1 MSDLMNVDQAV
12 EQVLQHFARLP
23 PEPVGL
29 PDALNRIAAA
39 DIIAPGNIPPFAN
52 SSMDGFAVR
61 AAATHGAD
69 NVPITLQVVM
79 DIPAGSMPQGRLGAG
94 EAARIMTG
102 APMPDGADAVV
113 PVENT
118 DARWNAGSNASLPA
132 AVQVRRSV
140 KAGDYV
146 RPAGEDIPAGA
157 HVIPAG
163 RIIRAAE
170 IGILASLGME
180 TVSVIR
186 QPRVAILSTG
196 DELVDVG
203 EALTPGKIRDSNGYV
218 LAALAETY
226 GAIPLRIPIARDTL
240 EDVRRRFREALDSKP
255 DLIISSAG
263 VSVGAF
269 DVVRAVMDELG
280 KIDFWRINLRPGKP
294 LAFGHLGGVPFFGL
308 PGNPVSAMVTFDIFV
323 RPALLRLRGGDER
336 VPYVQAIVGE
346 DLHSDG
352 RRTYLRVTLRHEHG
366 VWVATTTGNQ
376 SSGALTSMMLADGLL
391 IVPEDMGSIPA
402 GTALPV
408 RLLRDQSEYV

>member
-69 NVPITLQVVM
+69 NLPITLQVVM

-391 IVPEDMGSIPA
+391 IVPEDMGTIPA